1 MRNGTVRKLA
11 MAALAAIASNFV
23 FAYGEDVLDHQVSGV
38 RQGYWTSDF
47 EAAKAYADNNNV
59 PMLAFWGSSSC
70 GWCKKFKREA
80 LNTPE
85 FSTWLKDKPIVLLC
99 TDATNPSQ
107 ETEVKSF
114 TRGTNTSKNYPFV
127 RLYWHKSDGSLLSVC
142 FTGRNG
148 AMPGKGLDVVRQFM
162 ATMNMYFGSWDGGS
176 SAVQPVVPNDYSGE
190 FLLPDT
196 EAARLEYIPGKTKS
210 VTIPLVR
217 NYDTVGIATN
227 ILNISGA
234 AARTIVWA
242 ADEKEKYVTVPVSGQ
257 TGDIA
262 LTLTYKGAD
271 HAASTIYAVEEPV
284 NSPTNPKWIGEEFD
298 FGEWTMDLEA
308 ALAKTKA
315 ASGDA
320 ATIVFFTG
328 SLWCPWCIGLERNVL
343 DTDEFRSMT
352 RENQVSLVLIDE
364 RKRSPY
370 DSTSTEPYAVSMVPN
385 GAAPSLL
392 AYEVGSNGK
401 SGAGYLSRKGI
412 AKADADS
419 VLLRN
424 QVMGYPGGRF
434 NAPETL
440 RTGYPTVIMLDKNGV
455 ERGRFVRQS
464 DSSAG
469 KDEYGGYAFDSAEN
483 LRRMRALIALAKSDV
498 VAEEN
503 KTVTTT
509 TLTHE
514 FGSEGTVRLAINE
527 NATVYRLTGVAGR
540 RAVFKIDSDSAGA
553 GAMLTLLK
561 RETVGVAVKGE
572 DGETL
577 ETIPFS
583 RGKTVLSDTTQL
595 SYKFPATG
603 TYYLKVSAY
612 GNATTTIIGE
622 KGGETTVK
630 FHSESMLNSEANAY
644 VGIATSASIPLL
656 RGSANESYP
665 VGNLTYTANANGQIR
680 VKYSR
685 SYAAGSPRFTG
696 SWQGV
701 NYDGVATTTLVNGKI
716 TIKLSM
722 DSSGAIS
729 ATVVDPAYGT
739 EPLSSGETLVNST
752 FEEFRGYYTVALPV
766 LKGSGAV
773 SGIGYAIIKANTN
786 SAVKNGKV
794 TCQLF
799 FPDGKTASASAN
811 LEMLADGWAGLTIVK
826 RTAQNTIY
834 LPMKIRPNA
843 SEAPSHRAVLV
854 RDDVQARW
862 EHVQSGNNFSATLG
876 VYGSLYNKTESFL
889 DVAGSDE
896 LTMEYDTSAFA
907 DSPSYGSVVS
917 VLGEGSVTEV
927 SATKMVAE
935 RQTGFSLRVSRATG
949 VVRGT
954 ARVLF
959 ASGKTIGASFR
970 GVIVPNWNDC
980 GCIEADTDVP
990 LIYDLPFVPGAVY
1003 YKENMNGASVQR
1015 SFPFGL
1021 WPVE

>member
-1 MRNGTVRKLA
+1 MKKGIMKMA
-11 MAALAAIASNFV
+11 IAALAALASNFV
-23 FAYGEDVLDHQVSGV
+23 FAYGEDTLEHQTSGV
-38 RQGYWTSDF
+38 KQGYWTSDF

-85 FSTWLKDKPIVLLC
+85 FSAWLKNKPIVLLC
-99 TDATNPSQ
+99 TEATNPSLD
-107 ETEVKSF
+107 TEVKAF
-114 TRGTNTSKNYPFV
+114 TRGTNTSRNYPFV
-127 RLYWHKSDGSLLSVC
+127 RLYWHKNDGSLLSVC

-148 AMPGKGLDVVRQFM
+148 AMPGKGINVVRQFM
-162 ATMNMYFGSWDGGS
+162 DTIDTYFGSWDGGS
-176 SAVQPVVPNDYSGE
+176 GAVQPVEPNDYSGE
-190 FLLPDT
+190 FMLPDT
-196 EAARLEYIPGKTKS
+196 EAARLEYIPGKTQS

-217 NYDTVGIATN
+217 KYDTVGIATN

-242 ADEKEKYVTVPVSGQ
+242 ADEKEKYVTIPVAGQ

-262 LTLTYKGAD
+262 LALLYKGAE
-271 HAASTIYAVEEPV
+271 HATSTIYAVEEPA
-284 NSPTNPKWIGEEFD
+284 NSPTNPKWVGEEFD
-298 FGEWTMDLEA
+298 FGEWTMDLDA
-308 ALAKTKA
+308 AFAKTKA

-328 SLWCPWCIGLERNVL
+328 SLWCPWCIGLERHVL
-343 DTDEFRSMT
+343 DTDEFRAMT

-370 DSTSTEPYAVSMVPN
+370 DSTSSEPYAVSLVAN

-392 AYEVGSNGK
+392 AFDVGANGK

-412 AKADADS
+412 AKSAADAILS
-419 VLLRN
+419 RN
-424 QVMGYPGGRF
+424 QIAGYPGGRF

-440 RTGYPTVIMLDKNGV
+440 RTGYPTVIIFDKNGV

-464 DSSAG
+464 DTSAG

-483 LRRMRALIALAKSDV
+483 LRRMRAFIALAKEDI

-514 FGSEGTVRLAINE
+514 FGASGTVRLGISE
-527 NATVYRLTGVAGR
+527 NATVYRLAGVAGR
-540 RAVFKIDSDSAGA
+540 RVVFKIDSDSANA

-572 DGETL
+572 GGETL

-583 RGKTVLSDTTQL
+583 RGKTVLAGTTQL

-612 GNATTTIIGE
+612 GNATSSIIGE
-622 KGGETTVK
+622 TGVETIVK
-630 FHSESMLNSEANAY
+630 FHSEAMQTSEANQY
-644 VGIATSASIPLL
+644 IGKATSASIPLL
-656 RGSANESYP
+656 RESGDQCYP
-665 VGNLTYTANANGQIR
+665 VGNLTYTANANGQII
-680 VKYSR
+680 VKYAR
-685 SYAAGSPRFTG
+685 SYTAGSPRFIGT
-696 SWQGV
+696 WAGV
-701 NYDGVATTTLVNGKI
+701 NYDGVATATLVNGNISI
-716 TIKLSM
+716 TLSM

-729 ATVVDPAYGT
+729 ATVVDPAYGA
-739 EPLSSGETLVNST
+739 EPLSSGESLVNST
-752 FEEFRGYYTVALPV
+752 FEAFRGYYTVALPV
-766 LKGSGAV
+766 LNGTGIAT
-773 SGIGYAIIKANTN
+773 GIGYAIIKANTN
-786 SAVKNGKV
+786 TAVKKGKV

-799 FPDGKTASASAN
+799 FPDGKTASASAS

-834 LPMKIRPNA
+834 LPMKIRPDA

-854 RDDVQARW
+854 RDDLLARW
-862 EHVQSGNNFSATLG
+862 DHVQGANSFSATLG
-876 VYGSLYNKTESFL
+876 VYGSLYDKTESFL

-896 LTMEYDTSAFA
+896 LTMEYDTSDFA
-907 DSPSYGSVVS
+907 DSPNYGAVESVQ
-917 VLGEGSVTEV
+917 GEGSTTEV
-927 SATKMVAE
+927 AATKMTAAK
-935 RQTGFSLRVSRATG
+935 QTGYSLRVSRATG

-954 ARVLF
+954 ARATF
-959 ASGKTIGASFR
+959 ESGKTIGASFR

-980 GCIEADTDVP
+980 GCTEADTSVP
-990 LIYDLPFVPGAVY
+990 LTYELPFVPGAVY